1 MKKASYN
8 TYVLPMNDVLYEAF
22 LVWVLMCNQFVQIL
36 VRLSYFSTFLA
47 GLFWFIYLLADF
59 ACPDSTKL
67 CFSLLSRN
75 NGRVHNT
82 PTYLWSG

>member
-22 LVWVLMCNQFVQIL
+22 LVWVLMCNQFVQIP
-36 VRLSYFSTFLA
+36 VRLSYFSTFL
-47 GLFWFIYLLADF
+47 LFWPACSDLFACWSAC

-67 CFSLLSRN
+67 CSSLLSRN
-75 NGRVHNT
+75 GLVHNT
-82 PTYLWSG
+82 PTYD